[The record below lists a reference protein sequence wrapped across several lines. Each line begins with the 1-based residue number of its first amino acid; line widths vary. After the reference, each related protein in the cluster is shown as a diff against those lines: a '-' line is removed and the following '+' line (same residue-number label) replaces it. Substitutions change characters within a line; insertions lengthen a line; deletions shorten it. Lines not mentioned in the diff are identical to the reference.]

1 MKKLI
6 IFSLFILIMPF
17 IVYGA
22 ETVSNELSLGEN
34 AKSAILIEQSTG
46 QILFEKNSHEKIPP
60 ASMTKMMSL
69 LLIME
74 YIDNGKIKLTDK
86 VTVSKNASSMGGSQ
100 ILLEEGEE
108 MSVEDLLKGVSIAS
122 GNDAVVALAEY
133 IGGTEDNF
141 VKMMNNKVN
150 ELGLTDTKFK
160 NCHGLDEE
168 GHYSSAYDM
177 VMIGKE
183 LLNHKKILDFT
194 SVYETYLR
202 ENTDRKIW
210 LVNTNKL
217 VRFKKGVDGL
227 KTGYTKTAGY
237 CLTATMKKNNMRV
250 IATVMGEDSIDNR
263 NSEVSSMLDYAY
275 SQYKMKKYISKNK
288 VLKKIKNDKIKSK
301 NIEIVPINDI
311 NILTKVTDNISPSYT
326 LKINNL
332 KTNIKKGDKVGMIT
346 IKNNGKVI
354 SKMNLTV
361 KNNVKK
367 ANILELYFKYLRDI
381 TSGNMTL

>member
-1 MKKLI
+1 MKKIL
-6 IFSLFILIMPF
+6 FSLFILIMPI
-17 IVYGA
+17 IVYA
-22 ETVSNELSLGEN
+22 SDAVSNEAELASG

-74 YIDNGKIKLTDK
+74 SIDNGKIKLTDK

-108 MSVEDLLKGVSIAS
+108 MSVDDLLKGVSIAS

-133 IGGTEDNF
+133 IGGSEDNF
-141 VKMMNNKVN
+141 VKMMNNKASK
-150 ELGLTDTKFK
+150 LGLIDTKFM
-160 NCHGLDEE
+160 NCHGLDTE

-177 VMIGKE
+177 AMIARE
-183 LLNHKKILDFT
+183 LLNHKDIIKYT
-194 SVYETYLR
+194 SIYETYLR
-202 ENTDRKIW
+202 ENSDRKIW

-217 VRFKKGVDGL
+217 VRFKSGVDGL
-227 KTGYTKTAGY
+227 KTGYTKEAGY
-237 CLTATMKKNNMRV
+237 CLTATMNKENMRV
-250 IATVMGEDSIDNR
+250 IATVMGEDTIDNR

-288 VLKKIKNDKIKSK
+288 VLKTINNDKTKTK
-301 NIEIVPINDI
+301 KIEITPVKDI
-311 NILTKVTDNISPSYT
+311 NILTKTTDDIKPSYSI
-326 LKINNL
+326 KINNI
-332 KTNIKKGDKVGMIT
+332 KTNIKKGDKVGYLT

-354 SKMNLTV
+354 NKVKLTV
-361 KNNVKK
+361 KQDVKK
-367 ANILELYFKYLRDI
+367 ANIIELYFKYLGDI
-381 TSGNMTL
+381 ASGNMTL